1 MISEKRPVLSAAMVR
16 HAGAVNRVRAWNAGD
31 RVLCANWSERA
42 EVHIWDLAEQLKAT
56 HDKHAMSNFIRYARE
71 KSKLTIPS
79 ATTRKRSNRC
89 SHSQATGP
97 RVTRLIGRLL
107 NLVGLRQTFV
117 FLDFNRS

>member
-1 MISEKRPVLSAAMVR
+1 MVR

-56 HDKHAMSNFIRYARE
+56 HDKHAMSNFIRYNLR
-71 KSKLTIPS
+71 KSIRFILVAI
-79 ATTRKRSNRC
+79 TRKRSNRC

-107 NLVGLRQTFV
+107 NLVGQTVV
-117 FLDFNRS
+117 FHDVN